1 MLIFF
6 GITLANSFKKNPPT
20 MSDRAVLPTNVTPV
34 HYGLHI
40 HPVFEDLT
48 FSGTTTINL
57 KVNDPSVDTIT
68 LNSVDLEWSSVNIV
82 AVEEGVALSEGAKQV
97 EPTKLEF
104 NEEAQTATMHFP
116 KGYLASSNLHRLTIA
131 YKALLNSQ
139 MAGFYKAKYTDKAT
153 GETKYMATTQ
163 MEATDARRAFPCF
176 DEPNLKAPF
185 AISLKSTPEYEHLS
199 NSHIVDVKVEGP
211 YKTTTF
217 EDTPPM
223 STYLVAFI
231 VSELKSVSNKTG
243 RVPVTVWA
251 TPGNEQEG
259 QFAADLAAQT
269 IDFFEDT
276 FKIAYPLKKMDM
288 VAVHEFSAGAM
299 ENWGLVTYRMVDVLI
314 DPKKASLDRIQRVA
328 EVIQH
333 ELAHQWFGNL
343 VTMDWWE
350 GLWLNEG
357 FATWMSWY
365 SCNNF
370 HPEWKVWEQYV
381 ADNLQRA
388 IGLDSLRSSH
398 PIEVPVKNAD
408 EINQIFD
415 AISYSKGSS
424 LLRMTAQWLGEDVFI
439 KGVSSYLQEFAF
451 KNAKTEDL
459 WNHLSKASGKDVN
472 KVMNIWTGKVGF
484 PLLTVI
490 EGPKKLTFVQ
500 HRYLSTG
507 DVLPEE
513 DETTYPVFLSIK
525 TKNGVDNTLVL
536 DEKIKSFDIDYADF
550 YKVNNNQAGL
560 FITAYPVKRW
570 NTFGKQRKMLS
581 VEDRTGL
588 VADAKNLCSAGYIA
602 TPTFLNL
609 VSDWKDEDSFVVWEQ
624 ICNSLMSM
632 QKAWLFE
639 DDKVQEAY
647 TKYLRSIIEKKVE
660 NMNWTFKES
669 DSYDDQRLKVV
680 LFRTAGAATLPSIT
694 KIAIEMFEKYITG
707 TSSAIPVLLKG
718 VIFAVVARE
727 GGVENYNKMFDLYK
741 NSDNSD
747 ERLIA
752 LRSLGKFP
760 EAELMQRT
768 LGYVLDGTVL
778 NQDIYTPL
786 IEMRSTKAGVLALWE
801 WVEKNIDVVIE
812 RLHPSSPLLGH
823 LLTVTVSGFTTYQD
837 ISKVKAFFD
846 KRDTKGYNNSLAQAI
861 DTIEAKAQWVQR
873 DAEEVEQ
880 FLKDSKFLA

>member
-1 MLIFF
+1 
-6 GITLANSFKKNPPT
+6 
-20 MSDRAVLPTNVTPV
+20 MSDRAVLPTNVTPKLYRLYFNV
-34 HYGLHI
+34 SFDNLSFHN
-40 HPVFEDLT
+40 V
-48 FSGTTTINL
+48 TTIAL

-68 LNSVDLEWSSVNIV
+68 LHTVGLEWGPVKIIDAPIDHTDPEFQR
-82 AVEEGVALSEGAKQV
+82 AVD
-97 EPTKLEF
+97 PTKIEF
-104 NEEAQTATMHFP
+104 NEEEQTATLHFP
-116 KGYLASSNLHRLTIA
+116 KGYLATSETHFLTIPT
-131 YKALLNSQ
+131 KAFLNNQ

-185 AISLKSTPEYEHLS
+185 IIQLRSHKDYQHLS
-199 NSHIVDVKVEGP
+199 NTSPVDIVLEDDDKITV
-211 YKTTTF
+211 F
-217 EDTPPM
+217 EATPAM
-223 STYLVAFI
+223 STYLVAFV
-231 VSELKSVSNKTG
+231 VSELECVKSDVG

-259 QFAADLAAQT
+259 QFAADLGART
-269 IDFFEDT
+269 IDFFEQT
-276 FKIAYPLKKMDM
+276 FKIEYPLRKMDM

-314 DPKKASLDRIQRVA
+314 DPKKASLNRIQRVA

-439 KGVSSYLQEFAF
+439 KGVSAYLTEFAYG
-451 KNAKTEDL
+451 NAKTEDL

-507 DVLPEE
+507 DVQPEE
-513 DETTYPVFLSIK
+513 DETIYPVFLSIK
-525 TKNGVDNTLVL
+525 TKSGVDNTLVL

-570 NTFGKQRKMLS
+570 ATFGKQRAQLS

-588 VADAKNLCSAGYIA
+588 VADAKNLCAAGYIA

-609 VSDWKDEDSFVVWEQ
+609 VSDWKDEDSFVVLEQ
-624 ICNSLMSM
+624 MCNSLVEMRV
-632 QKAWLFE
+632 AWMFE
-639 DDKVQEAY
+639 DAKVQDAY
-647 TKYLRSIIEKKVE
+647 MKYLRSIIEKRVSK
-660 NMNWTFKES
+660 MDWTFKETE
-669 DSYDDQRLKVV
+669 SYDEQRLKVV
-680 LFRTAGAATLPSIT
+680 LFRMGSVASVPSVVKAGL
-694 KIAIEMFEKYITG
+694 EMFKAYVAG
-707 TSSAIPVLLKG
+707 TTSAIPVLLKTI
-718 VIFAVVARE
+718 IFAIVAKE
-727 GGVENYNKMFDLYK
+727 GGVEAYEQLFNLYK
-741 NSDNSD
+741 TSENSD
-747 ERLIA
+747 ERLAA
-752 LRSLGKFP
+752 LRALGKFTEP
-760 EAELMQRT
+760 ELIQRT

-778 NQDIYTPL
+778 NQDIYLPMV
-786 IEMRSTKAGVLALWE
+786 EMRSSKVGVLALWE
-801 WVEKNIDVVIE
+801 WTEKHIDEVIE

-823 LLTVTVSGFTTYQD
+823 VLAVVISGFTSYQD
-837 ISKVKAFFD
+837 ISKVKAFFE
-846 KRDTKGYNNSLAQAI
+846 KKDTKGYNNSLSQAL
-861 DTIEAKAQWVQR
+861 DSVEAKAQWVQR
-873 DAEEVEQ
+873 DSEEVEKY
-880 FLKDSKFLA
+880 LKEKKFLA